1 MQHLPAQFEDHA
13 IRCVYAEDTEIWWFS
28 VVDIV

>member
-13 IRCVYAEDTEIWWFS
+13 IRRVYDGNTEICEVSQFEF
-28 VVDIV
+28 